1 MPITA
6 SKPRAIGIV
15 RVSQTKGR
23 GKTKGR
29 EESFVSPGDQRRRIE
44 AECERAGL
52 RLIRCEKDE
61 LDVSGG
67 APLAGR
73 KGLLRAVEAIE
84 AGEADTVVAAYF
96 DRLVRSLDVQGQV
109 VQRVEAAGGSV
120 LAVDVGEVSEGTAGQ
135 WLSGTMLGAVSEYQR
150 RTAKER
156 NGHAQRDAVERG
168 VAPWPNIPPGYVRG
182 EDGVLIPH
190 PVEVPAV
197 AQAFQ
202 LRGDG
207 KTIKEVRAHLKANGI
222 ERAHHGVQAMLK
234 SRVYLGEIHFGKL
247 VNLNAHEPIVDPDV
261 WRRAQRTKLRGPRE
275 KSNQLLARQGVLRCG
290 TCGAR
295 MSVGTQHQNGRTYPF
310 YKCNPT
316 SDCPNRMA
324 IGAKIAEA
332 VIVDRVR
339 AALANVE
346 GRASAEANV
355 REAELAAEQ
364 AQQAFDAAIRAFDG
378 FDEPSARER
387 LLELRQTRDDA
398 NALVEQLGGGAPAAL
413 TINAATDWDLL
424 NLDEKRGLIRST
436 VESAT
441 VAAGRGAERLTLKL
455 FSEDTASCAV

>member
-1 MPITA
+1 MSTNA
-6 SKPRAIGIV
+6 RQRRAIGII

-52 RLIRCEKDE
+52 QLIRCEKDE

-84 AGEADTVVAAYF
+84 AGDADTVVAAYF
-96 DRLVRSLDVQGQV
+96 DRLVRSLQVQGEV

-156 NGHAQRDAVERG
+156 NGNAQRDAVERG
-168 VAPWPNIPPGYVRG
+168 VVPWPNIPPGYVRG
-182 EDGVLIPH
+182 ENGVLVPH
-190 PVEVPAV
+190 PVQAPIV
-197 AQAFQ
+197 AEAFR
-202 LRGDG
+202 LRADG

-234 SRVYLGEIHFGKL
+234 SRIYLGEVHFGKL
-247 VNLNAHEPIVDPDV
+247 VNLDAHEPIVDADV
-261 WRRAQRTKLRGPRE
+261 WGGAQRTKLRGPRE

-295 MSVGTQHQNGRTYPF
+295 MSVGTQRQNGRTYPF

-339 AALANVE
+339 AALADIE
-346 GRASAEANV
+346 GRASAGANV
-355 REAELAAEQ
+355 RDAELALEQ
-364 AQQAFDAAIRAFDG
+364 AQQAFDGAIRAFDG
-378 FDEPSARER
+378 FDEPSARDR
-387 LLELRQTRDDA
+387 LLELRQARDDA
-398 NALVEQLGGGAPAAL
+398 QARLEQLGGGASVAV
-413 TINAATDWDLL
+413 TVNAATDWDLL
-424 NLDEKRGLIRST
+424 TLDERRALIRAT
-436 VESAT
+436 VERAT
-441 VAAGRGAERLTLKL
+441 VAPGRGAERLAVKL
-455 FSEDTASCAV
+455 FSE